1 MARLP
6 RTFHRIVAVAA
17 IAGGLLTPLAALHAQ
32 AGPPKPRLELADSAQ
47 KTSALT
53 SVDAPARGIRTAP
66 AAGVRRAEPSAPAA
80 ASAPSPAPADVA
92 PAFRAD
98 FVRNQTILG
107 VTLYAPAVASTIAR
121 DGVAWGASYL
131 LVAGG
136 SYVAAAELSREI
148 TITDPMQHLSTWMP
162 VQGAIAGAMLGEIT
176 EARHSN
182 RALAILVGSLSGTA
196 TALWRGREMNAGEAA
211 ATTYG
216 ANTLGLVGFGAA
228 TAMGL
233 NHETSAGGTNKTR
246 LALSL
251 GGMVAGAPLG
261 HAYAALAPYHVT
273 PGDLSAM
280 SAAAGVGML
289 AGLTAIANV
298 DNRTDR
304 QVASALTIGGI
315 AGLLA
320 GDRLL
325 VRRYDHTQG
334 QGRFVA
340 AGGVAGAL
348 MGAGVSLVIGGDE
361 TQWGTLSAAL
371 TTAGAA
377 GGILL
382 TQRYALPVADGVLR
396 LGSLQLNPAAM
407 VAAASGIRGSFTL
420 GSFRF

>member
-1 MARLP
+1 MASSP
-6 RTFHRIVAVAA
+6 RTFNRFVVAA
-17 IAGGLLTPLAALHAQ
+17 VIAGGALAPLSAMNAQ
-32 AGPPKPRLELADSAQ
+32 AGIPKQRLELAD
-47 KTSALT
+47 T
-53 SVDAPARGIRTAP
+53 ARG
-66 AAGVRRAEPSAPAA
+66 
-80 ASAPSPAPADVA
+80 ASAPSTPSTLSAPSVA
-92 PAFRAD
+92 PAGPRRPSPATVDLASGFRSD

-107 VTLYAPAVASTIAR
+107 VALYAPALASTIAR

-136 SYVAAAELSREI
+136 SYVAAAEISRQMK
-148 TITDPMQHLSTWMP
+148 ITDPMQHLATWLP
-162 VQGAIAGAMLGEIT
+162 VQGAVAGAMLGDIT
-176 EARHSN
+176 DASHQN
-182 RALAILVGSLSGTA
+182 KALSILVGSVGGTA
-196 TALWRGREMNAGEAA
+196 AALWRGRDMNPGEAA

-216 ANTLGLVGFGAA
+216 SSALGLVGFGAA

-233 NHETSAGGTNKTR
+233 NRETSAGATNKTR
-246 LALSL
+246 LVVTL

-289 AGLTAIANV
+289 AGLTAIANI
-298 DNRTDR
+298 DGRTDR
-304 QVASALTIGGI
+304 QVASALTVGGI
-315 AGLLA
+315 AGLVA
-320 GDRLL
+320 GDLLL
-325 VRRYDHTQG
+325 VRRYDHTAG

-348 MGAGVSLVIGGDE
+348 MGAGVSLVISGDD

-382 TQRYALPVADGVLR
+382 TQRYALPVADGVMR

-407 VAAASGIRGSFTL
+407 VAAASGMRGNFAL
-420 GSFRF
+420 GTFRF

>member
-1 MARLP
+1 MP
-6 RTFHRIVAVAA
+6 RTFHRIVVVAA
-17 IAGGLLTPLAALHAQ
+17 IAGGALTPLGALEAQ
-32 AGPPKPRLELADSAQ
+32 AAPPKPRLELADSAQ
-47 KTSALT
+47 KRSVLS
-53 SVDAPARGIRTAP
+53 SVDSRAEGVRTDP
-66 AAGVRRAEPSAPAA
+66 AAGVRRVGVPATATAAP
-80 ASAPSPAPADVA
+80 PSPAPADVA

-98 FVRNQTILG
+98 FVRNQALLG
-107 VTLYAPAVASTIAR
+107 AGLYAPALASTIAR

-136 SYVAAAELSREI
+136 SYVAAAELSREM

-162 VQGAIAGAMLGEIT
+162 VQGAVAGAMLGEIT
-176 EARHSN
+176 DARHSN
-182 RALAILVGSLSGTA
+182 RALAILVGSVGGTA
-196 TALWRGREMNAGEAA
+196 TALWRGRGMNAGEAA

-216 ANTLGLVGFGAA
+216 ANTLGLIGFGAA

-233 NHETSAGGTNKTR
+233 NRETAAGATNKTR
-246 LALSL
+246 LTISL

-298 DNRTDR
+298 GDRTDR

-325 VRRYDHTQG
+325 VRRYDHTPA
-334 QGRFVA
+334 QGRFVT

-348 MGAGVSLVIGGDE
+348 MGAGVSLVIGGDD

-382 TQRYALPVADGVLR
+382 TQRYALPAADGVMR

-407 VAAASGIRGSFTL
+407 VAAASGMRGSFTL